1 MKYLLALIVS
11 VAALNATP
19 TKRPDV
25 FPKPEKPAVNKELFG
40 QWLDDDG
47 YVTDGPK
54 IRNWVDSD
62 RDRVDDRFQVGP
74 GKPAGKKR
82 PEVGKP
88 KPRPEPRPNKPTKP
102 TKPTAGNE
110 GEGKP
115 SKPVRPTKPVRPELS
130 DDVKVKLDSYKE
142 EKDRLHKE
150 LKAVL
155 KKLKNPTRKDVKE
168 AVSTFHK
175 ENKDRVDAHKELGKE
190 IKTGLVQN
198 RPERPKKP
206 VVPEAVKELH
216 KVQIEIQKKIG
227 VNHRELMTKL
237 KAGRETLGASDRKEL
252 FDNFKE
258 NQSSL
263 HEELKSIQKQLRD
276 MPKIVICFPENKG
289 VNFEIQPTKDKA
301 VDVAVRAERKPPP
314 RPKPTDAKKMDVRR
328 PSDR

>member
-1 MKYLLALIVS
+1 MLSLITT
-11 VAALNATP
+11 AAILNAAP
-19 TKRPDV
+19 QKRPEV
-25 FPKPEKPAVNKELFG
+25 FPRPEKPAVEKELFG
-40 QWLDDDG
+40 QWLDKDG

-62 RDRVDDRFQVGP
+62 RDRVDDRFQAGP

-88 KPRPEPRPNKPTKP
+88 KPKPRPEPRPSKPTKP
-102 TKPTAGNE
+102 TKPTVGNE

-115 SKPVRPTKPVRPELS
+115 SKPTRPTKPVRPELS

-142 EKDRLHKE
+142 EKDKLHKE
-150 LKAVL
+150 LKDAL
-155 KKLKNPTRKDVKE
+155 KKLKNPTRKVVKE
-168 AVSTFHK
+168 AVAAFHK

-198 RPERPKKP
+198 RPERPQKP

-216 KVQIEIQKKIG
+216 KVQMEVQKKLG

-276 MPKIVICFPENKG
+276 MPKIVIC
-289 VNFEIQPTKDKA
+289 EIKPTKDKK

-314 RPKPTDAKKMDVRR
+314 RPKPTDTKRDVRR